1 MNRSIALAGLFGLSV
16 CAMSGLAFAQSP
28 IACALIG
35 EKEALALVGGPLGEI
50 AKGEQK
56 PTPENA
62 HDHSTL
68 CGFFPKGYDF
78 RKTDRPPERGLQL
91 QLHAMRNN
99 ADAKNFHENTVG
111 MVEEMAKAPR
121 TPFARGK
128 IATKIATLSG
138 MGATAKMEVET
149 IEFEPKSVY
158 HVATVYFLKGNVS
171 GVVAVWEKGA
181 PADETARVAAKQV
194 IAKLP

>member
-1 MNRSIALAGLFGLSV
+1 MNRSIALAGLFGFSV
-16 CAMSGLAFAQSP
+16 WAMSGSAFAQSP

-35 EKEALALVGGPLGEI
+35 EKEALSLVGEPLGEI
-50 AKGEQK
+50 SKDERK

-62 HDHSTL
+62 HDHTTSCRFL
-68 CGFFPKGYDF
+68 PKGYDF
-78 RKTDRPPERGLQL
+78 KKADRPPERGLFL
-91 QLHAMRNN
+91 ELHAKRNN
-99 ADAKNFHENTVG
+99 AEAKGFHESAVD

-121 TPFARGK
+121 TPFAGGK

-149 IEFEPKSVY
+149 IEFEPKAVY

-171 GVVAVWEKGA
+171 GVVAVWKKGA
-181 PADETARVAAKQV
+181 PADEIARAAAKQV